1 MSTPHFLP
9 ALNCLLH
16 TTTSPEVA
24 AIEHIELLPFD
35 FAPNAHV
42 NTEVLASMASTK
54 RSLFSKPSWALST
67 SAPPTAKADDD
78 GIFGRHG
85 NKIYEDIVADELRRK
100 ERRAAKAKA
109 RGASE
114 GRETKRRR
122 ISDEN
127 DDGTGSDADSS
138 KDDYSRESK
147 EEKLPKA
154 GPVTRSTPTKKRS
167 LAAALDSPVKP
178 TITKPQQADTT
189 IISLDGDGED
199 DVRIAATTT
208 TSKTKAKEMPQKP
221 VGEALESDLDSDD
234 DDPYFRDLKRRTKEK
249 ELAQKQVTI
258 GTRSQADLSIPAPGS
273 PEVTQGSPS
282 APEGSPRKD
291 EGPLVRILIT
301 SIYPNTKPLIVNQP
315 ASRSLKKVKEI
326 WCHKQGFDE
335 AKMKEFFLTWN
346 GVRLFDS
353 SNLMHTLEALK
364 RQRPDEDDPSGGR
377 IHLEAMNPQIM
388 EHRQKQKEREAAE
401 AAGPSDQGSRDKS
414 TSEDPSQ
421 PAEAK
426 FIIILRAKDLDP
438 FKLSVRPSTPI
449 FKIMAG
455 YQMHFGIDKGKVCWL
470 VFDGNRLEPNSTVKD
485 AELEDDD
492 VVEVHIR

>member
-1 MSTPHFLP
+1 
-9 ALNCLLH
+9 
-16 TTTSPEVA
+16 
-24 AIEHIELLPFD
+24 
-35 FAPNAHV
+35 
-42 NTEVLASMASTK
+42 MASTK
-54 RSLFSKPSWALST
+54 RSLFSKPSWASST
-67 SAPPTAKADDD
+67 PAPTTVKTDDD
-78 GIFGRHG
+78 VIFGRHG
-85 NKIYEDIVADELRRK
+85 GKIYEDIIADELRRK

-127 DDGTGSDADSS
+127 EDGTGSDADSN
-138 KDDYSRESK
+138 KDEYSRQSS
-147 EEKLPKA
+147 EEKVSKA
-154 GPVTRSTPTKKRS
+154 KPVTRSTPIKKKS

-178 TITKPQQADTT
+178 TVAMPQQADTT
-189 IISLDGDGED
+189 IVSLDED
-199 DVRIAATTT
+199 EADDIRIIATTK
-208 TSKTKAKEMPQKP
+208 TSKTTERPVPQKP
-221 VGEALESDLDSDD
+221 AGESLESDLDSDD

-249 ELAQKQVTI
+249 ELAQKQADLAKKT
-258 GTRSQADLSIPAPGS
+258 QADISFSGNES
-273 PEVTQGSPS
+273 QEVLQGSPP
-282 APEGSPRKD
+282 APEGSSLKD

-301 SIYPNTKPLIVNQP
+301 SIFPNTKSLIVSQP

-335 AKMKEFFLTWN
+335 VKTKEFFLTWN

-353 SNLMHTLEALK
+353 SNLMNTLEALK
-364 RQRPDEDDPSGGR
+364 RQRPDEDDPSGGK

-388 EHRQKQKEREAAE
+388 EHRQKQKEREAVE
-401 AAGPSDQGSRDKS
+401 AAGPSEQGSRDKS
-414 TSEDPSQ
+414 TSEDPTQ

-426 FIIILRAKDLDP
+426 FIIILKAKDLDP

-449 FKIMAG
+449 GKIMAG

-485 AELEDDD
+485 AELEEDD